1 MTAVS
6 FARMQRLGMRR
17 GAMAAPVGA
26 GLVGAGL
33 AGAGLAGL
41 KTGLKTAV
49 ALILSGLLLA
59 ACETTGGTDKAPP
72 KQTQSPQVKITPPP
86 GELPT
91 RDTTGFLKPRHLTA
105 AEPVRVAIL
114 VPMSGQ
120 AGAVGKAML
129 DAAQL
134 ALFEFDD
141 PSILLMPKDTAGDP
155 MTAAQMAREAINE
168 GADIILGPLFA
179 SSVAAVSIPAQAA
192 NVPVIAFS
200 TDRNVAGGGIY
211 LLSFLP
217 EEDIERIVDFAVLE
231 GHQRFGAMLPQ
242 NEYGQQV
249 RSQLAQATG
258 ARGAQLTA
266 AESYTPTTDG
276 MLAPAERLA
285 KQKEN
290 YDIVL
295 LPAGGTELQALA
307 PLLPY
312 YDVDPR
318 QVKFIGTGLWDDP
331 SVLRE
336 PSLVG
341 GWFAAP
347 PVEARRAFQGRFE
360 QVFGGKPHRIASL
373 AYDAMSLAIA
383 LSSGTPGERYTV
395 AELTAEDGFS
405 GIDGVFRFTGDGLN
419 ERGLAVMEVRP
430 GGFVVVSPA
439 PQSLTGGPVF

>member
-6 FARMQRLGMRR
+6 TAATSSRMGRHLKLG
-17 GAMAAPVGA
+17 AAA
-26 GLVGAGL
+26 LM
-33 AGAGLAGL
+33 
-41 KTGLKTAV
+41 TGLM
-49 ALILSGLLLA
+49 LA
-59 ACETTGGTDKAPP
+59 ACSTTDGADKTPP
-72 KQTQSPQVKITPPP
+72 TQTPPPQVKVTPPP
-86 GELPT
+86 QDGPA
-91 RDTTGFLKPRHLTA
+91 RDTTGFLKPRHLSV

-120 AGAVGKAML
+120 AAPVGKAMM

-141 PSILLMPKDTAGDP
+141 PNILLMPKDTAGNP
-155 MTAAQMAREAINE
+155 ATAATAAREAIAE

-179 SSVAAVSIPAQAA
+179 SSVAAVSIPAQQAQ
-192 NVPVIAFS
+192 VPVIAFS
-200 TDRNVAGGGIY
+200 TDRNVAGGGVY

-217 EEDIERIVDFAVLE
+217 EDDIERIVDFAVLE
-231 GHQRFGAMLPQ
+231 GHQRFAALLPQ
-242 NEYGQQV
+242 NEYGQRV
-249 RSQLAQATG
+249 RTQLSQAIT

-266 AESYTPTTDG
+266 TETYAGSTDG

-318 QVKFIGTGLWDDP
+318 EVKFIGTGLWDDP

-347 PVEARRAFQGRFE
+347 PTEARTSFQGRFE
-360 QVFGGKPHRIASL
+360 QVFGTKPHRIASL

-383 LSSGTPGERYTV
+383 LSSGTPGQRYTV
-395 AELTAEDGFS
+395 AELTAEDGFA
-405 GIDGVFRFTGDGLN
+405 GIDGVFRFTPQGLN
-419 ERGLAVMEVRP
+419 ERALTVKEVRP

-439 PQSLTGGPVF
+439 PQSLTGGAVF